1 MFCYIHSIYSTGSV
15 DCQWS
20 QWSRWSECS
29 KTCDGGETV
38 RERSINVEQKGAG
51 RRCFGD
57 DRQERR
63 CNTRRCPVPTTTT
76 TQTTSSTPS
85 VNCQWSSWSR
95 WSDCSK
101 TCDGGET
108 IRERRITVKQ
118 QGNGRRCR
126 GDDRQSSRCNTRR
139 CPTPTTTVT
148 STTTITRRT
157 TTELS
162 VNCEWTD
169 WGSWSECSASC
180 DGGETVRERRVTVR
194 PRGKGRKCRGG
205 NRERVRCNEKRC
217 PRDTTTTTTLPTTT
231 TSTTTTTTR
240 TTTTTTRSTTT
251 TTTRTTTTSTTST
264 TTTEATSTIS
274 AIIVDVKPTNIK
286 CWSCGSLF
294 STDAPDCDA
303 FNSRDPAQM
312 KTCDPGEACSPQ
324 MLQIV
329 MLSTLEIQLR

>member
-1 MFCYIHSIYSTGSV
+1 MLFIWQVSVASNGGARLDQALYMGVYTRLEREYNGRPAYKKMDGHEPLYVYYFTSIRDGISLWVIGPQLGQFIAGIRNSLPGDCVHDLRRGWTYASREGLWEEDDRSLQVRCHSKSEKTTEASV

-57 DRQERR
+57 DRQARR

-148 STTTITRRT
+148 STTTITRYR
-157 TTELS
+157 
-162 VNCEWTD
+162 
-169 WGSWSECSASC
+169 
-180 DGGETVRERRVTVR
+180 
-194 PRGKGRKCRGG
+194 
-205 NRERVRCNEKRC
+205 
-217 PRDTTTTTTLPTTT
+217 
-231 TSTTTTTTR
+231 
-240 TTTTTTRSTTT
+240 
-251 TTTRTTTTSTTST
+251 
-264 TTTEATSTIS
+264 
-274 AIIVDVKPTNIK
+274 DVKGNGK
-286 CWSCGSLF
+286 
-294 STDAPDCDA
+294 
-303 FNSRDPAQM
+303 
-312 KTCDPGEACSPQ
+312 
-324 MLQIV
+324 V
-329 MLSTLEIQLR
+329 